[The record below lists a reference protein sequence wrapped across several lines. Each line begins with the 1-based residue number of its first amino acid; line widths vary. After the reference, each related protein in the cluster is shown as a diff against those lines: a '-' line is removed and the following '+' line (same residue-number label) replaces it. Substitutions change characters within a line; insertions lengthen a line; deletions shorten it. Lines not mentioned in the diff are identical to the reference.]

1 LSTETMFERYYNER
15 KRPNN
20 FRKWMSVVQRFLTCP
35 PISPPYFQRESLA
48 SERERKLV
56 DITRREDI
64 IEITALV
71 SIRQPYRRKYQH
83 QQNTHNVRLF
93 FYSECRC
100 DFDWQTQILSVF
112 VETKKN

>member
-48 SERERKLV
+48 SERELV
-56 DITRREDI
+56 DITRREDV

-71 SIRQPYRRKYQH
+71 SIRQ
-83 QQNTHNVRLF
+83 L
-93 FYSECRC
+93 
-100 DFDWQTQILSVF
+100 
-112 VETKKN
+112 